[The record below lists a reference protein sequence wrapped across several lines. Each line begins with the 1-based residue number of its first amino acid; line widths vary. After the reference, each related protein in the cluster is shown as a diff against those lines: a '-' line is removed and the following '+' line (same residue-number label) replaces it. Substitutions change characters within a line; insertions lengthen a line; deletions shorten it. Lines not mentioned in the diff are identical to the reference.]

1 MAKVVAYDVF
11 VTIKGL
17 DSKDVVLKAFFY
29 LWRLIASFSVPIET
43 GDELT
48 YFTKKSLSKIQAAI
62 GCSKLIIE
70 TLKQGVKYVQ
80 S

>member
-17 DSKDVVLKAFFY
+17 DSKDVALKAFFY

-48 YFTKKSLSKIQAAI
+48 YFTKKSLS
-62 GCSKLIIE
+62 
-70 TLKQGVKYVQ
+70 
-80 S
+80 